1 MRREAH
7 ESSGQAC
14 LGRAG
19 LECPELGHAGLEH
32 TGQGH
37 AGRGRA
43 VQLKQER
50 PCLSK
55 EEGQKESTAVTCP
68 LSFTYANFFIE

>member
-7 ESSGQAC
+7 EGSGPAC

-19 LECPELGHAGLEH
+19 LECAELGHAGLER
-32 TGQGH
+32 TEQ
-37 AGRGRA
+37 GRA

-55 EEGQKESTAVTCP
+55 EEGQKESTAVICP
-68 LSFTYANFFIE
+68 LSFTHANIFIE

>member
-7 ESSGQAC
+7 ESSGPAC

-19 LECPELGHAGLEH
+19 LECAELGHAGR
-32 TGQGH
+32 GR

-68 LSFTYANFFIE
+68 LSFTYANIFTE